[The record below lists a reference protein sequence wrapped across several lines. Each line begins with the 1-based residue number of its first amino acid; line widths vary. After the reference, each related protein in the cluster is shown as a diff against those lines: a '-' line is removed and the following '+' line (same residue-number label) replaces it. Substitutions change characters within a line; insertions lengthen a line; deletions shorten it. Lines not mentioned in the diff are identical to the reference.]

1 MKTITI
7 AGKQVNALTIDDAA
21 HISPDVARE
30 WIEQDNGNYRKVSN
44 VQVRNFTKLME
55 DGHWYF
61 NGDSICMNP
70 DGKNKDGQHRLTSA
84 ANANFTLP
92 AFLIDIDR
100 DENID
105 LKKKLS
111 FNSILH
117 SMGYKNPN
125 PLGAAIK
132 LVYLNDIGCENMFR
146 DNRSVDNITLKRY
159 FDKNMDIIDSFNDT
173 AKYYAKSGIPH
184 SKLAAFY
191 HIAKRKDAKLAIEFV
206 KLLGTDIEDF
216 APEQRNKW
224 SALYQLKQ
232 IFGNA
237 TEQSSLKI
245 DYRVAL
251 VIKSWNYWRK
261 DEPCTKLIWRV
272 NGAHPE
278 AFPIIE

>member
-7 AGKQVNALTIDDAA
+7 AGQQVNALTIDDAA
-21 HISPDVARE
+21 HIAPEIARE
-30 WIEQDNGNYRKVSN
+30 WISQDNDNYRKVSN
-44 VQVRNFTKLME
+44 VQIRNFTKLMA

-61 NGDSICMNP
+61 NGDSICMNK

-84 ANANFTLP
+84 AAANFTLP
-92 AFLIDIDR
+92 AFLIDIEH

-117 SMGYKNPN
+117 SMGHLNPN

-132 LVYLNDIGCENMFR
+132 LVYLNDIGCDNIFR

-159 FDKNMDIIDSFNDT
+159 FDKNQDIIESFNEVS
-173 AKYYAKSGIPH
+173 KYYTKSGIPH

-191 HIAKRKDAKLAIEFV
+191 HLAKRKDAKLADEFIQ
-206 KLLGTDIEDF
+206 LLGTDLQDF
-216 APEQRNKW
+216 APEQKNKW

-232 IFGNA
+232 IFSKA
-237 TEQSSLKI
+237 TDKSDLKI

-251 VIKSWNYWRK
+251 VIKAWNYWRK
-261 DEPCTKLIWRV
+261 DEPCTHLQWRV